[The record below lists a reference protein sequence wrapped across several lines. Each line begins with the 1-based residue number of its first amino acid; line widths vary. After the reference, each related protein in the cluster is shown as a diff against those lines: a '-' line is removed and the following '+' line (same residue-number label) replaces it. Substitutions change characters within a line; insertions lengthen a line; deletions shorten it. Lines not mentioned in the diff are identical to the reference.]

1 MSDLIEE
8 TSLIL
13 KLVSGDTILC
23 QVIKD
28 TDDNILVRDPYLV
41 NLIQGKAENQ
51 GRAVVYYSQWFLSSD
66 SRIHMIRKNHVLSA
80 AIPDQDTKDYYT
92 ELVER
97 KEDSLSQS
105 KDVKSSSTTTTTNNK
120 KKSSIN
126 NSNNNPF
133 SDDLNYKLNNKPKSD
148 PNNRFNN

>member
-41 NLIQGKAENQ
+41 NLIQGKAENE

-80 AIPDQDTKDYYT
+80 AIPDQDTKDYYA

-97 KEDSLSQS
+97 KEDGLSQS
-105 KDVKSSSTTTTTNNK
+105 KDVKSTTTSKNK
-120 KKSSIN
+120 S
-126 NSNNNPF
+126 NSNNPF
-133 SDDLNYKLNNKPKSD
+133 SDDLNYKLNNKSKSD

>member
-41 NLIQGKAENQ
+41 NLIQGKAENE

-80 AIPDQDTKDYYT
+80 AIPDQDTKDYYA

-97 KEDSLSQS
+97 KEDGLSQS
-105 KDVKSSSTTTTTNNK
+105 KDVKSTTTTSK
-120 KKSSIN
+120 KKS
-126 NSNNNPF
+126 NSNNPF
-133 SDDLNYKLNNKPKSD
+133 SDDLNYKLNNKSKSD